1 MLVRRGKSRAQ
12 RVRKRLLSFWYELTW
27 LRQTQIRKGD
37 GLERELKGVVES
49 DVGKGPRGQ
58 LSLRT
63 RFSRE

>member
-1 MLVRRGKSRAQ
+1 MA
-12 RVRKRLLSFWYELTW
+12 ET
-27 LRQTQIRKGD
+27 TQIRKGG